1 MARTMLKYADIEK
14 KIQKYFDECDALNG
28 GEKKLVKPH
37 TLSGLICSMGVT
49 RAEFEKLM
57 RNKKYAQKLYG
68 AKAKIEAFIEEN
80 ALIGGLS
87 ANAAANSLK
96 YNFGWGE
103 KTSTEEISTSARS
116 LIISLDRDAEILAR

>member
-28 GEKKLVKPH
+28 GEKKL
-37 TLSGLICSMGVT
+37 SGLICSMGVT
-49 RAEFEKLM
+49 RTEFEKLM

>member
-1 MARTMLKYADIEK
+1 MAIKILKYADIEN
-14 KIQKYFDECDALNG
+14 KISKYFDECDALNG
-28 GEKKLVKPH
+28 DGKKLVKPY
-37 TLSGLICSMGVT
+37 TLSGLICSLGVT
-49 RAEFEKLM
+49 RSEFEKLM
-57 RNKKYAQKLYG
+57 KNKKYSEKLYG

-103 KTSTEEISTSARS
+103 KTNAEEIGASARS
-116 LIISLDRDAEILAR
+116 LIISLDRDAEVFAR

>member
-28 GEKKLVKPH
+28 GEKKLVKPY

-49 RAEFEKLM
+49 RTEFEKLM
-57 RNKKYAQKLYG
+57 RNKKDAQKLYG

-87 ANAAANSLK
+87 ANSGVGLLVLFKNRANLKKNLLKPNIIERGVDKSASL
-96 YNFGWGE
+96 
-103 KTSTEEISTSARS
+103 SI
-116 LIISLDRDAEILAR
+116 

>member
-1 MARTMLKYADIEK
+1 MARTMLRYADIEK

-28 GEKKLVKPH
+28 GEKKLVKPY

-103 KTSTEEISTSARS
+103 KTNTDEINTSARS